1 MRTYDII
8 DSGPKNR
15 FMANGR
21 IVSNSGRLWQPH
33 NLPRPNLKQEVIEFG
48 IETLKANC
56 ADLFFDNVMEVASN
70 AIRGCIVA
78 PPGKKLVISDLASIE
93 GRVLPWLAGEQW
105 ALDAYGD
112 YDFGTGPDMY
122 NLAYARAFRVDPKQ
136 VTKGQRQTG
145 KVMELACF
153 ARDTQVLTNN
163 GIKAIVDVLESDLL
177 WDGITWVKHKGT
189 VARGVK
195 QTVNVNGTFITPDHL
210 ISIKSSWRPVRELV
224 LNEKLL
230 SQAYETGSENLPSSV
245 ISTKARE
252 VSPIYTHNVLAERL
266 RIWFPF
272 IIYVVEKVRGVTPAL
287 KSKLAIGVRNIMGM
301 QPLCRMKSTEF
312 AFWGAYPRAS
322 IVAII
327 PQTGDIL
334 ITGDVGSRFLKPG
347 EKIEK
352 SFFGTLCLFWGGII
366 RTWNWI
372 EKTWMVGTNR
382 VIYVLLPRQKIS
394 ATDGNYASSN
404 KDFSMQRDVYD
415 IVNAGPRNR
424 FTIRTKTG
432 YLLVHNCGF
441 GGSVGAFLTMAMAY
455 KLDLV
460 KMSEGLLPELLPT
473 IREKAENSW
482 DWAVENKRTY
492 DLDKKVYLVC
502 RGLTEMWRLAHPKI
516 VTFWS
521 GLETMAKVAIENK
534 GKEYQVGKIKFIR
547 EGSWLRA
554 ILPSGRSLCYAAPRI
569 VEDKD
574 GEHLSYA
581 GNNQYSRKWGRL
593 RTYGGRWAE
602 NVTQAVAR
610 DIMTANMPRVEAVGY
625 EIVSTIHDEIITEVP
640 DNDNFTATK
649 LSALLATNPVWAKG
663 LPLAAAGFETYR
675 YRKND

>member
-78 PPGKKLVISDLASIE
+78 PAGKKLVVSDLASIE

-105 ALDAYGD
+105 KLDAYLA
-112 YDFGTGPDMY
+112 YDLGIGPDMY
-122 NLAYARAFRVDPKQ
+122 TLAYARAFRIPLAE
-136 VTKGQRQTG
+136 VTKEQRAVG
-145 KVMELACF
+145 KVMELM
-153 ARDTQVLTNN
+153 L
-163 GIKAIVDVLESDLL
+163 
-177 WDGITWVKHKGT
+177 
-189 VARGVK
+189 
-195 QTVNVNGTFITPDHL
+195 
-210 ISIKSSWRPVRELV
+210 
-224 LNEKLL
+224 
-230 SQAYETGSENLPSSV
+230 
-245 ISTKARE
+245 
-252 VSPIYTHNVLAERL
+252 
-266 RIWFPF
+266 
-272 IIYVVEKVRGVTPAL
+272 
-287 KSKLAIGVRNIMGM
+287 
-301 QPLCRMKSTEF
+301 
-312 AFWGAYPRAS
+312 
-322 IVAII
+322 
-327 PQTGDIL
+327 
-334 ITGDVGSRFLKPG
+334 
-347 EKIEK
+347 
-352 SFFGTLCLFWGGII
+352 
-366 RTWNWI
+366 
-372 EKTWMVGTNR
+372 
-382 VIYVLLPRQKIS
+382 
-394 ATDGNYASSN
+394 
-404 KDFSMQRDVYD
+404 
-415 IVNAGPRNR
+415 
-424 FTIRTKTG
+424 
-432 YLLVHNCGF
+432 GF
-441 GGSVGAFLTMAMAY
+441 GGSTGAFITGAAAY
-455 KLDLV
+455 KIDLK
-460 KMSEGLLPELLPT
+460 KMAEGLLPEFLPT

-492 DLDKKVYLVC
+492 DLNKNIYLVC

-569 VEDKD
+569 AEDKD

-610 DIMTANMPRVEAVGY
+610 DIMTANMPRVEAAGY

-640 DNDNFTATK
+640 DSDNFSAVE